1 MQAGRS
7 TQQAQGYSGAPR
19 HTRAWTLTV
28 SDVAR
33 AYSCLLYAAYIL
45 QDSCR
50 DCFLVLSKGDNPSL
64 FLITH
69 WRRNSSSWWRRC
81 IHHGRMRTRW
91 PLHSDPLLY
100 LKNISSYVCAVT
112 LKKFCNGEKELVHGL
127 AYTRFFSTSSLI
139 HYQLTTVSTSGL
151 SIFYRFWTTTRIQ
164 YCEVITS
171 PQSRNMFGMKGSEF
185 RNIIPQWKAYIYHTY
200 K

>member
-19 HTRAWTLTV
+19 HPLAWTLTL
-28 SDVAR
+28 SDVAC

-45 QDSCR
+45 QESCR
-50 DCFLVLSKGDNPSL
+50 DCFLMLPKGDNPSL
-64 FLITH
+64 FMITH

-81 IHHGRMRTRW
+81 IHDGRVRTRW

-112 LKKFCNGEKELVHGL
+112 LKKSYNGEKVLVHSIL
-127 AYTRFFSTSSLI
+127 LKLFLNSLSVDNC
-139 HYQLTTVSTSGL
+139 LNKSFL
-151 SIFYRFWTTTRIQ
+151 LIF
-164 YCEVITS
+164 
-171 PQSRNMFGMKGSEF
+171 
-185 RNIIPQWKAYIYHTY
+185 IYFLDDT
-200 K
+200 KPDL

>member
-19 HTRAWTLTV
+19 HTRAWTLTG
-28 SDVAR
+28 SDVAC

-45 QDSCR
+45 QESGR
-50 DCFLVLSKGDNPSL
+50 DRFLTLAKGDNPSL
-64 FLITH
+64 FMITH

-81 IHHGRMRTRW
+81 IHDGRMRTRW

-112 LKKFCNGEKELVHGL
+112 LKKSYNGEKVLVYSIL
-127 AYTRFFSTSSLI
+127 LNLFLNS
-139 HYQLTTVSTSGL
+139 L
-151 SIFYRFWTTTRIQ
+151 SIDN
-164 YCEVITS
+164 
-171 PQSRNMFGMKGSEF
+171 SRNKRSFNCCVLFGQET
-185 RNIIPQWKAYIYHTY
+185 RL
-200 K
+200 